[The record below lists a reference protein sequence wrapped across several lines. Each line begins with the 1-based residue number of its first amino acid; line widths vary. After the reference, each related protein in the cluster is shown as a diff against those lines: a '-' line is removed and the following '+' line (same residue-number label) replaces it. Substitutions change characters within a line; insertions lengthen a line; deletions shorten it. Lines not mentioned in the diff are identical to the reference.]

1 MKNTNLLIFLI
12 TILGFSCFK
21 ANKNPAK
28 VSTEPFVLQHQ
39 IRQPKISIDKPPL
52 LLLMHGFGS
61 NEADMFSF
69 ADALDERLLVVSARA
84 PYTIS
89 EGKYKWYD
97 LSITETGR
105 TINEAQAEESRKLIL
120 KFIDQLIAKYK
131 VDQRKIF
138 VGGFSQGAILSFSV
152 GLTTPDKIKG
162 IAAFSG
168 HILENIAPMYGS
180 KNKLKNFHAFVSHG
194 RQDQVLPY
202 SDALKSQATLT
213 ELGVQL
219 DFKSYDTAHTIS
231 QQNFMDFLSWLNG
244 LL

>member
-1 MKNTNLLIFLI
+1 MKSVILFIFSV
-12 TILGFSCFK
+12 TILGFSCF
-21 ANKNPAK
+21 NTNRNPAK
-28 VSTEPFVLQHQ
+28 IAEEPFVLQHK
-39 IRQPKISIDKPPL
+39 IRQPKISIKKPPL

-97 LSITETGR
+97 LNILETGR

-120 KFIDQLIAKYK
+120 KFIDQLVAKYK
-131 VDQRKIF
+131 VDQRQVF
-138 VGGFSQGAILSFSV
+138 VGGFSQGAILSFSA
-152 GLTTPDKIKG
+152 GLTAPEKIKG

-168 HILENIAPMYGS
+168 HILEGIAPKYGS
-180 KNKLKNFHAFVSHG
+180 KDKLKNLHAFVSHG

-219 DFKSYDTAHTIS
+219 DFKSYDTTHTIS
-231 QQNFMDFLSWLNG
+231 QQNFIDFLSWLNG